1 MGMRLFYVTVF
12 VFFLGGGGGVAIGR
26 FAVFFKG
33 GSGKTAF
40 FMWCFCGES
49 MVDCVVMVERRHHVL
64 ERLKTCHEFEV
75 YFCIGVENSGGDSI
89 SGTMHQPNSTG
100 PIVCADRRAVL
111 AIVGVSLKKG

>member
-75 YFCIGVENSGGDSI
+75 YFCIGVETAVAI
-89 SGTMHQPNSTG
+89 PFREQCTHRTRRG
-100 PIVCADRRAVL
+100 PLFARIAGL
-111 AIVGVSLKKG
+111 FSL